1 MWYTSEQT
9 CVDGQKF
16 ARKSRCS
23 YFNVF
28 EVFLYVVKLNNKTS
42 CGDVVV
48 WLNWLYKHDNNYT
61 SMVSFYDK

>member
-48 WLNWLYKHDNNYT
+48 
-61 SMVSFYDK
+61 